1 MYTSTE
7 NAIQSLYSKRAE
19 RDVFPAQLPQKRH
32 HPIKA
37 VDQSKRHAPATIGR
51 NGIYSTS
58 KDTYPPASKAHCRA
72 SRRTVREK
80 LPAAPPFLSVEE
92 AEEVEEKEP
101 RNDETAAHFEKR
113 MYPEKQTTP
122 PSPRIAFTSRTKGFA
137 TEKEKRPPE
146 NEELFAESHA
156 FFIEK
161 EKFLAPN
168 EEVHPPNEE
177 LLLKNKELLLENEE
191 PLTANEEPLTR
202 KEKPLIGKEKPGSE
216 NEEPHI
222 PERSVRP
229 KRTALFPRRTPPEP
243 PAPKKERK
251 GLRLQLGI
259 ATLLITAGLAL
270 LYLGFW
276 LPPEGEIHSSVLV
289 AFGETSTFAGALF
302 GVDYQYRSRRRQ
314 QE

>member
-7 NAIQSLYSKRAE
+7 NANQSLYSKRTE
-19 RDVFPAQLPQKRH
+19 RDVFPAQLSQKRH
-32 HPIKA
+32 HPIEA
-37 VDQSKRHAPATIGR
+37 VDQSKRHAPATVSR
-51 NGIYSTS
+51 NGIYGTS

-72 SRRTVREK
+72 SRRTVRER
-80 LPAAPPFLSVEE
+80 LPAAPFLFVEE
-92 AEEVEEKEP
+92 AQEAAEAEEENP
-101 RNDETAAHFEKR
+101 RNEGTAAHFKKR
-113 MYPEKQTTP
+113 MYPKEQTTP
-122 PSPRIAFTSRTKGFA
+122 PSPRIGFTSRTQGLA
-137 TEKEKRPPE
+137 AEKEKRPPE
-146 NEELFAESHA
+146 NEELFAENHA
-156 FFIEK
+156 LFSEK

-168 EEVHPPNEE
+168 EELHPPNEK

-191 PLTANEEPLTR
+191 PLTR
-202 KEKPLIGKEKPGSE
+202 KEKPGSE
-216 NEEPHI
+216 NEEPHV
-222 PERSVRP
+222 PRRSVRP
-229 KRTALFPRRTPPEP
+229 KRTALFPRRTPPGP